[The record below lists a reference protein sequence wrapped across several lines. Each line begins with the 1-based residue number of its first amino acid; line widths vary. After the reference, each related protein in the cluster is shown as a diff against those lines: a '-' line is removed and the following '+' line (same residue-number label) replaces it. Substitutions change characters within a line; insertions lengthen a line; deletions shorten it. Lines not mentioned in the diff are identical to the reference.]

1 MVSLF
6 ELATLNEKIDVKY
19 SFNKDDRRD
28 EQIHLLVEYLEYG
41 TEQYD
46 NERMYYRV
54 SNVSAQMLVILG
66 GVESDDKEI
75 KDDEYVVYKP
85 EGSELTSAALIYIE
99 GDVGAYVDC
108 SDQEEYAVGNGSDDL
123 CFGEDLV
130 VVYMLDY
137 LGNEV

>member
-1 MVSLF
+1 
-6 ELATLNEKIDVKY
+6 
-19 SFNKDDRRD
+19 
-28 EQIHLLVEYLEYG
+28 
-41 TEQYD
+41 
-46 NERMYYRV
+46 MYYRV

-85 EGSELTSAALIYIE
+85 ERPELTSAALIYIE

-108 SDQEEYAVGNGSDDL
+108 SDKEEYAVGNSCNYL
-123 CFGEDLV
+123 CVGEELMFM
-130 VVYMLDY
+130 YMLNY